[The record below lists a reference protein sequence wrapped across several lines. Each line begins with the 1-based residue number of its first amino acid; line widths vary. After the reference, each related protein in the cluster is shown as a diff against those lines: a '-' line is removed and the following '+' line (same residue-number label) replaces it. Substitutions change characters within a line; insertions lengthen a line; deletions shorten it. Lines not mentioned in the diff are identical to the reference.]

1 MSKIGTLIHGLDNS
15 QANGT
20 NFDAT
25 ISGFG
30 QVDAFVTFLSYHNYN
45 SGATSNNSGESI
57 ITGVWDGSAYKVYN
71 SGVYALDNRF
81 SSEMKRF
88 QNYSDDDTVYLRGF
102 ITLEAKQLTDGLRFT
117 KTATGTVFPSYLV
130 PSTTIIFGG
139 VNADMIKLG
148 SSTSGTKSF
157 SINPNVIFGHTAG
170 QNNSGQT
177 ESDTNIYSWGMA
189 ERSGNSQVM
198 YAQGGTHG
206 ASTMQVSQR
215 MESGYLVGQIHQDS
229 QTWISSI
236 SSWGTNSVTMSTT
249 GSTGDDDSVLLAID
263 DSIRAKVGVG
273 NISLNSSETFSGPT
287 DTGYVSQVA
296 LAHMCTAQGTGVQV
310 TQPASTGNSYCFIS
324 NNSSGSTSS
333 HQGTVSADGIGTS
346 DEISYSG
353 ADLKLKAHNG
363 SAVYDAAIGSM
374 AFNGNDVDM
383 TLTTVPYP
391 NQHYFGHIVLADDQ
405 VPAITNHPIR
415 LAGNGHP
422 IREES

>member
-1 MSKIGTLIHGLDNS
+1 MSKIGTLIHGIDNS
-15 QANGT
+15 QSNGT

-45 SGATSNNSGESI
+45 SGATSNHSGESI

-71 SGVYALDNRF
+71 SGVYALDNL
-81 SSEMKRF
+81 STSNMQRF
-88 QNYSDDDTVYLRGF
+88 QNYTDNAQAYLYGF
-102 ITLEAKQLTDGLRFT
+102 ATINVQQLTDGLRFNLANT
-117 KTATGTVFPSYLV
+117 SSTFPNYVV
-130 PSTTIIFGG
+130 PTMTIIFGG

-148 SSTSGTKSF
+148 DTNSGTKSF
-157 SINPNVIFGHTAG
+157 SIDPNVIFAHTAG
-170 QNNSGQT
+170 LNNSGNTSETQ
-177 ESDTNIYSWGMA
+177 NVYSWGMA
-189 ERSGNSQVM
+189 ERSGNNQVI
-198 YAQGGTHG
+198 YAQGGTD
-206 ASTMQVSQR
+206 SVTTMRVSQR
-215 MESGYLVGQIHQDS
+215 MESGYLLGQIHQDN
-229 QTWISSI
+229 QNWITSI
-236 SSWGTNSVTMSTT
+236 SNWGTNSINLTTT
-249 GSTGDDDSVLLAID
+249 GSTGGDDSVFLAID

-287 DTGYVSQVA
+287 DAGYVSQVA

-310 TQPASTGNSYCFIS
+310 TQPACTGNSYCFIS
-324 NNSSGSTSS
+324 NNSSGSTSG

-353 ADLKLKAHNG
+353 GNLKLKAHNG
-363 SAVYDAAIGSM
+363 SNVYDAAAGVM

-383 TLTTVPYP
+383 TLSTVPYP

-405 VPAITNHPIR
+405 VPAVTNHAIR

-422 IREES
+422 IREEM